1 MPASLPEPPP
11 LIDDLPYTV
20 AVAPDKAGLRLDRLL
35 ADALPALSRA
45 RVRLLIVGGHVHS
58 SEGEAMFAPDHR
70 VRAGECFVVRV
81 PEIPP
86 FVTTAPA
93 AQAMPL
99 AIVYED
105 VHLIVLDKPAGLVVH
120 PGAGNADGT
129 LVNALL
135 AHCPGQLSSIGS
147 PLRPGIVHRLDKDT
161 SGLLVVAKSDL
172 AHLDLAR
179 QFARHSVKRAYW
191 AFVWGGPVPPEGRI
205 DYPIGRSP
213 QVPTKMAAV
222 ARGGKVAE
230 TRYRTLKRYGTL
242 ASLLECRLATGR
254 THQIRVHMASIG
266 YPLIGDRVYGGVA
279 RLPAGCPQDVRDAA
293 ESLAGQALH
302 AFELGFIHP
311 ATGDEFSFTST
322 LPMHIKR
329 LVTVLETH

>member
-1 MPASLPEPPP
+1 
-11 LIDDLPYTV
+11 
-20 AVAPDKAGLRLDRLL
+20 
-35 ADALPALSRA
+35 
-45 RVRLLIVGGHVHS
+45 
-58 SEGEAMFAPDHR
+58 
-70 VRAGECFVVRV
+70 
-81 PEIPP
+81 
-86 FVTTAPA
+86 
-93 AQAMPL
+93 
-99 AIVYED
+99 
-105 VHLIVLDKPAGLVVH
+105 
-120 PGAGNADGT
+120 
-129 LVNALL
+129 
-135 AHCPGQLSSIGS
+135 
-147 PLRPGIVHRLDKDT
+147 
-161 SGLLVVAKSDL
+161 VVAKSDL

-222 ARGGKVAE
+222 ARGGKAAE

-266 YPLIGDRVYGGVA
+266 YPLIGDLVYGGVA
-279 RLPAGCPQDVRDAA
+279 RLPASCPQDVRDAA
-293 ESLAGQALH
+293 QALAGQALH
-302 AFELGFIHP
+302 AFELGFVHP
-311 ATGDEFSFTST
+311 ATGDEFSFTSP

>member
-1 MPASLPEPPP
+1 M
-11 LIDDLPYTV
+11 IDVLPYTV

-35 ADALPALSRA
+35 AGALPALSRA
-45 RVRLLIVGGHVHS
+45 RVRLLIVGGHVQLS
-58 SEGEAMFAPDHR
+58 DGEAVFAPDRR
-70 VRAGECFVVRV
+70 VRPGESFVVRV

-86 FVTTAPA
+86 FVTALPA
-93 AQAMPL
+93 AQPMPL

-105 VHLIVLDKPAGLVVH
+105 PHLIVLDKPAGLVVH

-135 AHCPGQLSSIGS
+135 AHCPGHLSSIGS

-161 SGLLVVAKSDL
+161 SGLLVVAKTDA

-191 AFVWGGPVPPEGRI
+191 ALVWGEPIPAEGRI
-205 DYPIGRSP
+205 DHPIGRSP

-222 ARGGKVAE
+222 VRGGKAAE
-230 TRYRTLKRYGTL
+230 TRYRTLRRFGTL

-254 THQIRVHMASIG
+254 THQIRVHMAAIG
-266 YPLIGDRVYGGVA
+266 YPLIGDRVYGGTA
-279 RLPAGCPQDVRDAA
+279 RLPAGSGCPRDVRDAA
-293 ESLAGQALH
+293 EALAGQALH
-302 AFELGFIHP
+302 ALELGFIHP
-311 ATGDEFSFTST
+311 ATGNEISFTAR
-322 LPMHIKR
+322 LPLHIR
-329 LVTVLETH
+329 ALISVLEVH